1 MQLISNRYIST
12 EEVRRLSVGSFEH
25 LIARIEE
32 AVRASAEQLFG
43 AKIES
48 SVTATFQGY
57 AIVLAEDG
65 RFVRVKYEDKKGQI
79 KILGHEPVKV
89 ETFEPGKLD
98 GYLKSE
104 SGKAVEAF
112 LKGDVAGAL
121 SRLKGLV
128 PFVESKT
135 APQDD
140 RIVEAMVAFYRSDR
154 PWRQVFIE
162 KADTIRRLVLDEVAA
177 IHEDRLQVKFRSL
190 YDGSVNEADLEK
202 YRELVIENL
211 QKIGARANTL
221 IEQVSGAVRDAKAKK
236 LDDAAVVSLIAFGD
250 DLIEDLNAT
259 RATVRGASQRI
270 GRIDCLGK
278 LHDSFA
284 EDFRDRELAGRFV
297 MKMSQRLGESTHS

>member
-32 AVRASAEQLFG
+32 AVRAEAVQLFG

-89 ETFEPGKLD
+89 ESIAPDKLD
-98 GYLKSE
+98 SYLNSESQKAVDAFLAGDVSAAMTRLKS
-104 SGKAVEAF
+104 
-112 LKGDVAGAL
+112 
-121 SRLKGLV
+121 LV
-128 PFVESKT
+128 PFVENKT

-140 RIVEAMVAFYRSDR
+140 RMVDAMVAFYRSDR
-154 PWRQVFIE
+154 PWRRVFTE

-177 IHEDRLQVKFRSL
+177 IHEDRLQVKFRPL
-190 YDGSVNEADLEK
+190 YDGSVSGADLEK

-211 QKIGARANTL
+211 QKIGERSGTL
-221 IEQVSGAVRDAKAKK
+221 IEQVSVAVRDVKAKK
-236 LDDAAVVSLIAFGD
+236 LDDEAVVSLVAFGE

-259 RATVRGASQRI
+259 RATVRGAAQRV
-270 GRIDCLGK
+270 RKIDCLGK
-278 LHDSFA
+278 LHDTFA

-297 MKMSQRLGESTHS
+297 MKMSQRLGDAHL